1 MKYISAHVLPV
12 FVLIITLVFGSLF
25 AYQIVQTYDRIETA
39 HARFLLNHL
48 Q

>member
-1 MKYISAHVLPV
+1 MRKLSAYALPV
-12 FVLIITLVFGSLF
+12 FVLFVTLVFGSLF
-25 AYQIVQTYDRIETA
+25 AYHRIETA

>member
-1 MKYISAHVLPV
+1 MRKISAYALPV
-12 FVLIITLVFGSLF
+12 FVLIVSLVVGSVF
-25 AYQIVQTYDRIETA
+25 AYHIVETYDRIETA

>member
-1 MKYISAHVLPV
+1 MRKLSAYALPV
-12 FVLIITLVFGSLF
+12 FVLIVTLVFGSLF

>member
-1 MKYISAHVLPV
+1 MRKLSAYALPV
-12 FVLIITLVFGSLF
+12 FVLFVTLVFGSLC

-39 HARFLLNHL
+39 HARFLLNLL